1 MAASNYPKVMAEV
14 FKHEGGYVD
23 HPRDPGGATN
33 LGITHLTLAAHRGHR
48 VTKAD
53 VKALGKQEAEN
64 IYRKSY
70 WAKVNGDHLPYGFDL
85 VAMDGAVNSGP
96 SRGAKWLQIGVG
108 ATADGKIGGQTI
120 EAARRSD
127 VGGIERACDARM
139 SFLRGL
145 KHWGTFGKGW
155 SRRVA
160 SVEAVGTR
168 MWLTAAEGTK
178 AARTGMQERAERAV
192 TQAQDERRAGAAQ
205 VGATSGGGVGGATL
219 ADLPTAAI
227 MALALGAVV
236 VAALLFIRS
245 RRKADYHEARREA
258 YAAHQAELSDA

>member
-1 MAASNYPKVMAEV
+1 MAEV

-33 LGITHLTLAAHRGHR
+33 LGITHLTLAAHRGR
-48 VTKAD
+48 KVTKAD

-70 WAKVNGDHLPYGFDL
+70 WAKVHGDHLPYGLDL

-96 SRGAKWLQIGVG
+96 SRGAKWLQRGVG
-108 ATADGKIGGQTI
+108 AKADGKIGGQTI
-120 EAARRSD
+120 EAARAAD
-127 VGGIERACDARM
+127 VGAIERACDARM

-178 AARTGMQERAERAV
+178 AARTGMQERADRAV
-192 TQAQDERRAGAAQ
+192 VQAQDERRAGAAQ
-205 VGATSGGGVGGATL
+205 VSTTTGGSVGGATL
-219 ADLPTAAI
+219 ADLPTTAI
-227 MALALGAVV
+227 IALALGAVIA
-236 VAALLFIRS
+236 AALLYMRAQ
-245 RRKADYHEARREA
+245 RKARYHEDRREA
-258 YAAHQAELSDA
+258 YAAQQEVLNNA

>member
-1 MAASNYPKVMAEV
+1 MAASNFPHVMKEI

-33 LGITHLTLAAHRGHR
+33 LGITHLTLAAARGHK

-70 WAKVNGDHLPYGFDL
+70 WAKVQGDHLPYGFDL
-85 VAMDGAVNSGP
+85 VAMDGGVNSGP
-96 SRGAKWLQIGVG
+96 SRGAKWLQRGVG
-108 ATADGKIGGQTI
+108 AKADGKIGGQTI

-168 MWLTAAEGTK
+168 MWLAAAEGTT
-178 AARTGMQERAERAV
+178 AARNGMQERADRAV
-192 TQAQDERRAGAAQ
+192 VQAQDERRAGVAQ
-205 VGATSGGGVGGATL
+205 VGATSGGGIGGASL
-219 ADLPTAAI
+219 ADMPTAATV
-227 MALALGAVV
+227 ALALGVLV
-236 VAALLFIRS
+236 VAALLYS
-245 RRKADYHEARREA
+245 RAARKARYHEDRRDA
-258 YAAHQAELSDA
+258 FAAEKENML